1 MLNNIRQHV
10 MFYEKIYCH
19 YLTDTSAFNCV
30 RILKHIFLLYKN
42 YYHLLYNIFYFYN
55 IYINSIIYIN

>member
-1 MLNNIRQHV
+1 MLNNIIQHV

-42 YYHLLYNIFYFYN
+42 YYHLLYNIFLFL
-55 IYINSIIYIN
+55 